1 MGPKLCTVETFFA
14 FFFCKAYLWPVMA
27 SAASSNFIL
36 CSHLE
41 VYKKGRI
48 SQTEIGLLHIVT
60 LFAWPWFPSENFG
73 KEVGEALMV
82 VGCGVMVMGSSVALT
97 GRRQKVLE
105 ARDRKR

>member
-60 LFAWPWFPSENFG
+60 LFAWPWFPRRKLWKGSWGGFDG
-73 KEVGEALMV
+73 GWVRGD
-82 VGCGVMVMGSSVALT
+82 GHGVICRTDRATPEGLGGT
-97 GRRQKVLE
+97 G
-105 ARDRKR
+105 